1 MKKIIIIT
9 KSIGIDGP
17 SRGAVTIA
25 NAISNYSEVT
35 LISLSNEID
44 CAEELNKNINF
55 IIYEGLFS
63 RIKLFFDVNYGKLS
77 NSNNYKLI
85 ISMTFLADLF
95 SIFLI
100 KSKQKIISIRGDL
113 FKNYEDTYGKIGL
126 YFARMHYLIASK
138 SNIIV
143 CLSET
148 MQKQIKDIMPKAK
161 TEIVENFID
170 EIKYKHKFQNK
181 GKKNINRFIFIGALT
196 NRKNIYELV
205 KIFKKLIFER
215 ETIFLDIVGDGP
227 IKKRILNFINKN
239 RLDKN
244 IRLIGTVKDPE
255 TYLLNCDV
263 FILPSFSEG
272 ISRAILESLYFRKPV
287 IAKNIPQNK
296 EVIKNDENGW
306 LFDNYEELYLILK
319 KVISM
324 NPKKDIF
331 NSDITLIPSRFQHK
345 NVKTK
350 WLKLLGISE

>member
-1 MKKIIIIT
+1 
-9 KSIGIDGP
+9 
-17 SRGAVTIA
+17 
-25 NAISNYSEVT
+25 
-35 LISLSNEID
+35 
-44 CAEELNKNINF
+44 
-55 IIYEGLFS
+55 
-63 RIKLFFDVNYGKLS
+63 
-77 NSNNYKLI
+77 
-85 ISMTFLADLF
+85 
-95 SIFLI
+95 
-100 KSKQKIISIRGDL
+100 
-113 FKNYEDTYGKIGL
+113 
-126 YFARMHYLIASK
+126 
-138 SNIIV
+138 
-143 CLSET
+143 
-148 MQKQIKDIMPKAK
+148 MPKAK

-170 EIKYKHKFQNK
+170 EAKYKHKFQNK
-181 GKKNINRFIFIGALT
+181 RKKNINRFIFIGALT
-196 NRKNIYELV
+196 NRKNIYELI

-215 ETIFLDIVGDGP
+215 EAIYLDIVGDGP

-239 RLDKN
+239 KLDKN

-319 KVISM
+319 KVIKM
-324 NPKKDIF
+324 NPKKGIF
-331 NSDITLIPSRFQHK
+331 NSDTTLIPSRFQHK